1 MTRSSDRLK
10 SDVAQVL
17 DDVGQLIAGMAGAR
31 QRLQALTASA
41 ETERGRVLVV
51 VDASGAVTEVSFADD
66 VDDLDYKQLARAVVA
81 AAQQAAAQVK
91 RRSDAIMAPLHAA
104 QARLPQLSDL
114 VVWMPRQD
122 GIPQPPPA
130 LLTPPGDRVATDLFD
145 IERDGPTP
153 VPHGAG
159 DTADSAAVSGISA
172 VADQAAEIIR
182 LQDLRAKLVATGT
195 AEGRRVSAAVNAD
208 CILIDLKFSTG
219 IGDLDYDEIAEAIA
233 EAARQAVSAVARM
246 ATALFAPIA
255 ADRTGF
261 PGPAAILTGVEQL
274 RDQLR

>member
-66 VDDLDYKQLARAVVA
+66 VDDLDYKQIARAVVA

-91 RRSDAIMAPLHAA
+91 RRSEAIMAPLQAA

-114 VVWMPRQD
+114 VGWMPRQE

-130 LLTPPGDRVATDLFD
+130 LLTPPGERVATDLFD
-145 IERDGPTP
+145 YERDGPAPTP
-153 VPHGAG
+153 PGAG
-159 DTADSAAVSGISA
+159 DLADSGVPD
-172 VADQAAEIIR
+172 ADRAAEIVR
-182 LQDLRAKLVATGT
+182 LQDHRAKLVATGT

-208 CILIDLKFSTG
+208 CVLIDLKFSTG
-219 IGDLDYDEIAEAIA
+219 IGDLDYDEIAEAIT
-233 EAARQAVSAVARM
+233 EASRHAVLAVARL

-255 ADRTGF
+255 ADRTDF

>member
-1 MTRSSDRLK
+1 MVRSSDRLK

-17 DDVGQLIAGMAGAR
+17 DEVGQLIAGMAGAR

-51 VDASGAVTEVSFADD
+51 VDASGAVSEVSFADD
-66 VDDLDYKQLARAVVA
+66 ADDLDYKQLARAVVA

-91 RRSDAIMAPLHAA
+91 RRSDAIMAPLQAA

-114 VVWMPRQD
+114 VDWLPRQD
-122 GIPQPPPA
+122 GIPLPPPA
-130 LLTPPGDRVATDLFD
+130 LLTPPGERDATDLFD
-145 IERDGPTP
+145 IERDGPAP
-153 VPHGAG
+153 VAPGAK
-159 DTADSAAVSGISA
+159 DSDEAAGSPA
-172 VADQAAEIIR
+172 VADQAAEIVR
-182 LQDLRAKLVATGT
+182 WQNHRAKLVATGT

-208 CILIDLKFSTG
+208 CVLIDLKFSTG
-219 IGDLDYDEIAEAIA
+219 IGDLDYDEIAEAIT
-233 EAARQAVSAVARM
+233 EASRQAVLAMARM
-246 ATALFAPIA
+246 TTALFAPIA